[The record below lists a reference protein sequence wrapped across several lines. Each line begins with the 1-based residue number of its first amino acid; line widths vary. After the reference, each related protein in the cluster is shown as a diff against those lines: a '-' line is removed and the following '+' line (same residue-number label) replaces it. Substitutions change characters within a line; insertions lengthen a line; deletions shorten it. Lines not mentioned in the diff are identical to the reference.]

1 MKVWYKVNLRPY
13 SWGSLWA
20 ASPGVLVFLLAAI
33 LKLLRYNPPAVTG
46 FLLNQPLRPIAWE
59 ELPPKVQQALRAVV
73 DECGKHSFRLAHC
86 FSAESLGDAECYL
99 ASLLHAGDRI
109 RATASWSR
117 LGNAV
122 ECGCTFTTR
131 LEKGDVYS
139 TSSLRRG
146 FDLPPEM
153 HSSSHPGASIE
164 ELLSR
169 HQQLLER
176 LGAEAVVTLAA
187 EQLPDELNEQIRRT
201 HAYLLERGA
210 IKPLTQAEID
220 RLTIVAAELVP
231 EPSGNPF
238 RALPHDWVSE
248 TSDNPFQS
256 PRADEVAAAQPRR
269 RSVWRA
275 MFNGACYGY
284 LLGALAGWLFR
295 PPIPA
300 PVNPNRGETLWF
312 VLNLCGWHFL
322 PALAGAF
329 LGCLV
334 WRRAQQR
341 AAATSLD

>member
-1 MKVWYKVNLRPY
+1 MNVWYQADLRAC

-33 LKLLRYNPPAVTG
+33 LKLLRYNPPPVSG
-46 FLLNQPLRPIAWE
+46 FRLNQTLRPAEWDALPSKAQQPLRAII
-59 ELPPKVQQALRAVV
+59 
-73 DECGKHSFRLAHC
+73 DECGKHSFRLAYC
-86 FSAESLGDAECYL
+86 FSAENLGDAESYL
-99 ASLLHAGDRI
+99 ASMLHAGGQI
-109 RATASWSR
+109 RAAACWSR
-117 LGNAV
+117 MGKHV

-131 LEKGDVYS
+131 LEKGDIYS
-139 TSSLRRG
+139 TSNLGRG
-146 FDLPPEM
+146 LDLPPDM
-153 HSSSHPGASIE
+153 HASSHPGASIE

-169 HQQLLER
+169 HQQLLEQ
-176 LGAEAVVTLAA
+176 LGAEAVVTLTP
-187 EQLPDELNEQIRRT
+187 EQLPDELNEQVRRT

-300 PVNPNRGETLWF
+300 PVNPNRGETFWF
-312 VLNLCGWHFL
+312 VLNLYGWHFL

-341 AAATSLD
+341 AAATSSD